1 MKKKLLVLVLSA
13 VMAVGMMSG
22 CGAKSDTSD
31 TKAKTAESSSAKEEE
46 TEEQT
51 ECELEDGTYTAEF
64 KTDSGMFHVNEAND
78 GKGTLTVKDGKMTI
92 HVSLVS
98 KNIVN
103 LFEGT
108 SEDAQKDGA
117 ELLEPTTDTVTYSDG
132 ATEEVY
138 GFDIPVPAIDEEFNV
153 ALIGKKN
160 KWYDH
165 KVKVTN
171 PQKEA
176 DGEAAGASEDKKTV
190 EDLKLEDGEYTAD
203 VAMEGG
209 SGKAS
214 VDSPAALEIK
224 DGKITATIVWS
235 SPNYDYMIVNDEK
248 YEPVN
253 KDGNSTF
260 EIPVDAFDYKMPVT
274 ADTVAMSTPHEIEYT
289 LQFDSASVAKAEK

>member
-190 EDLKLEDGEYTAD
+190 EDLKLEDGEYTVD

>member
-78 GKGTLTVKDGKMTI
+78 GKGNIKVYINGTEVTSINGKMTI

-98 KNIVN
+98 KKIVN

-138 GFDIPVPAIDEEFNV
+138 GFDI
-153 ALIGKKN
+153 
-160 KWYDH
+160 
-165 KVKVTN
+165 
-171 PQKEA
+171 
-176 DGEAAGASEDKKTV
+176 
-190 EDLKLEDGEYTAD
+190 
-203 VAMEGG
+203 
-209 SGKAS
+209 
-214 VDSPAALEIK
+214 
-224 DGKITATIVWS
+224 
-235 SPNYDYMIVNDEK
+235 
-248 YEPVN
+248 
-253 KDGNSTF
+253 TF
-260 EIPVDAFDYKMPVT
+260 K
-274 ADTVAMSTPHEIEYT
+274 
-289 LQFDSASVAKAEK
+289 

>member
-98 KNIVN
+98 KKIVN

-117 ELLEPTTDTVTYSDG
+117 PIATVQQKKFMD
-132 ATEEVY
+132 
-138 GFDIPVPAIDEEFNV
+138 
-153 ALIGKKN
+153 LIFRFLNWIKNLMWLCSEKK
-160 KWYDH
+160 
-165 KVKVTN
+165 
-171 PQKEA
+171 E
-176 DGEAAGASEDKKTV
+176 
-190 EDLKLEDGEYTAD
+190 
-203 VAMEGG
+203 
-209 SGKAS
+209 SG
-214 VDSPAALEIK
+214 
-224 DGKITATIVWS
+224 
-235 SPNYDYMIVNDEK
+235 MI
-248 YEPVN
+248 
-253 KDGNSTF
+253 
-260 EIPVDAFDYKMPVT
+260 IR
-274 ADTVAMSTPHEIEYT
+274 
-289 LQFDSASVAKAEK
+289 